1 MKYDRPVRE
10 LLVDC
15 VRELHQ
21 PFTREAVI
29 EWFRLHYPDVK
40 TSTVTAHMAGLTVG
54 RNPDSHPNLTRY
66 PPVIERVSHGLYQR
80 AGGGRLVADA
90 APPVPVPV
98 SVPRPAPPP
107 RRPTTALD
115 VVLVGCVKSK
125 RTTAAL
131 AADLYTSTLFARRR
145 RYAEASGAPWFV
157 VSSRWGLV
165 APDEVIAPYDVY
177 LGDQPAAYRRAWGEF
192 VVEQLRQHLDLRGA
206 VVEIHAGDHYVDA
219 LRPAVERAGATLV
232 DPVDAHSMGE
242 TLAWYDTHL
251 PGEARRASSPAP
263 SEQEA
268 PDVRALVKALLD
280 SDTALTSAGLRE
292 LPRSALAG
300 PGLYTW
306 WVDDDGAVDL
316 ATGLQHALEP
326 GLIYAGQAGATRRL
340 SRKPS
345 TNTLHGRLVG
355 MHLRG
360 HAGIST
366 FRLTLGSILWPL
378 WDGAADEEALTSW
391 MEAHLRVVPVPV
403 PNADTLDDVETA
415 VLTEL
420 DPPLNLAKMPRTPL
434 REELTRLRR
443 RYARNV

>member
-54 RNPDSHPNLTRY
+54 RNPDTYPQLTRY
-66 PPVIERVSHGLYQR
+66 PPVMERVGRGLYQR

-90 APPVPVPV
+90 GPTAPPPAPT
-98 SVPRPAPPP
+98 PRPAPSH
-107 RRPTTALD
+107 RRPTTTSD

-125 RTTAAL
+125 RTTAAP
-131 AADLYTSTLFARRR
+131 AADLHTSTLFARRR

-177 LGDQPAAYRRAWGEF
+177 LGDQSAAFRRAWGEF
-192 VVEQLRQHLDLRGA
+192 VVEQLHQHLDLRGT

-219 LRPAVERAGATLV
+219 LRPPVERAGATLV

-242 TLAWYDTHL
+242 TLAWYDSHIPWQPGREPPAL
-251 PGEARRASSPAP
+251 PGEPA
-263 SEQEA
+263 A
-268 PDVRALVKALLD
+268 PDVATLVNALLD
-280 SDTALTSAGLRE
+280 DDAALTPAE
-292 LPRSALAG
+292 LQRVPRSDLAS

-306 WVDDDGAVDL
+306 WVDDDGAAELAAGLGHPVD
-316 ATGLQHALEP
+316 P
-326 GLIYAGQAGATRRL
+326 GLIYAGGGRGA
-340 SRKPS
+340 S
-345 TNTLHGRLVG
+345 GRGGCLQ
-355 MHLRG
+355 RPPT
-360 HAGIST
+360 I
-366 FRLTLGSILWPL
+366 
-378 WDGAADEEALTSW
+378 DGAPGA
-391 MEAHLRVVPVPV
+391 RG
-403 PNADTLDDVETA
+403 
-415 VLTEL
+415 
-420 DPPLNLAKMPRTPL
+420 DP
-434 REELTRLRR
+434 RR
-443 RYARNV
+443 AAQ

>member
-107 RRPTTALD
+107 RRPTTALG

-192 VVEQLRQHLDLRGA
+192 VVEQLRAHVDLPGRL
-206 VVEIHAGDHYVDA
+206 VEIHAGDHYVDS
-219 LRPAVERAGATLV
+219 LRPPLERARAV
-232 DPVDAHSMGE
+232 VVDAVDARSMGE
-242 TLAWYDTHL
+242 TLAWYDARTKSL
-251 PGEARRASSPAP
+251 PLTAP
-263 SEQEA
+263 PL
-268 PDVRALVKALLD
+268 PDVE
-280 SDTALTSAGLRE
+280 ALTARLRDPTAAVTPTE
-292 LPRSALAG
+292 LRAVPRSAFAT

-306 WVDDDGAVDL
+306 WVDDHGAADL
-316 ATGLQHALEP
+316 TRGLGLDVAP

-345 TNTLHGRLVG
+345 TNTLAGRLIG
-355 MHLRG
+355 MHLGGR
-360 HAGIST
+360 ANLST

-378 WDGAADEEALTSW
+378 WGGAADEEALTAW
-391 MEAHLRVVPVPV
+391 MERHLRVVPVSMDDGDV
-403 PNADTLDDVETA
+403 LDEVETA
-415 VLTEL
+415 VLAEL
-420 DPPLNLAKMPRTPL
+420 DPPLNLAKMTRTPL
-434 REELTRLRR
+434 RDELTRLRR
-443 RYARNV
+443 RYGRRP

>member
-1 MKYDRPVRE
+1 MKYNRPVRE

-40 TSTVTAHMAGLTVG
+40 SSTVTAHMVGLTVG
-54 RNPDSHPNLTRY
+54 RNPETYPLLMRY
-66 PPVIERVSHGLYQR
+66 PPVLERVSHGIYQR
-80 AGGGRLVADA
+80 AGGGRLAADA
-90 APPVPVPV
+90 GPTTSAT
-98 SVPRPAPPP
+98 VPRPVRA
-107 RRPTTALD
+107 RQRPTTASPD

-125 RTTAAL
+125 RSTPAPAS
-131 AADLYTSTLFARRR
+131 DLYTSTLFGRRR
-145 RYAEASGAPWFV
+145 EYAEASGAPWFV

-177 LGDQPAAYRRAWGEF
+177 LGEMPTAYRRAWGEF
-192 VVEQLRQHLDLRGA
+192 VVEQLRQYLDLRGA

-219 LRPAVERAGATLV
+219 LRPAIERAGATLV

-242 TLAWYDTHL
+242 TLAWYGTPTPAQ
-251 PGEARRASSPAP
+251 PGRASSSTSADAVD
-263 SEQEA
+263 SDIEA
-268 PDVRALVKALLD
+268 LIAALLEAD
-280 SDTALTSAGLRE
+280 AALTPAELQR
-292 LPRSALAG
+292 LPRPDLAS

-306 WVDDDGAVDL
+306 WVDDDGAADL
-316 ATGLQHALEP
+316 ANGLQHAVTP
-326 GLIYAGQAGATRRL
+326 GLIYAGQAGATRRI
-340 SRKPS
+340 SRKRS
-345 TNTLHGRLVG
+345 TNTLHGRLLG

-366 FRLTLGSILWPL
+366 FRLTLGSTLWPL
-378 WDGAADEEALTSW
+378 WGGRADEAALTSW

-403 PNADTLDDVETA
+403 PDADTLDDVETA